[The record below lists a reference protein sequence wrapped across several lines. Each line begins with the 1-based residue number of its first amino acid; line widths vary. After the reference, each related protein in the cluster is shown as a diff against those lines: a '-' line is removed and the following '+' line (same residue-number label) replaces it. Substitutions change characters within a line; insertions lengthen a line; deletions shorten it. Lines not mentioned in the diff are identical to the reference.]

1 MPETHTGFS
10 RTVARATAGQ
20 LQELASLA
28 IDASGVIMAAL
39 MLARDADAHR
49 LADTLYARGDVV
61 ASEIDCRN
69 VSRADL
75 LALVEVQ
82 EQGATWLHDH
92 RRQFLS

>member
-1 MPETHTGFS
+1 MPETRTAFRRTIEHATG
-10 RTVARATAGQ
+10 AQ
-20 LQELASLA
+20 LQELALLA

-39 MLARDADAHR
+39 MLTRDTDAQR
-49 LADTLYARGDVV
+49 LADAIYARGDRV
-61 ASEIDCRN
+61 AGEIDCRE

-82 EQGATWLHDH
+82 EQGSTWLRDH